1 MTMTDIR
8 IEGGQA
14 LIAGELTEAPLSIA
28 DGTIVD
34 VGGAPHRTSLTID
47 ADGLLVL
54 PGIVDLHGD
63 AFERQMMPRPG
74 VGFPLDVALIDTDQ
88 QMIANGI
95 TTAFHGV
102 TWSWEPG
109 LRSAENA
116 HALVDAVT
124 ALRPR
129 LAADTRLHLRHETF
143 NLDAEETIIGW
154 IKAKRIDVLAF
165 NNHMGQALPNPA
177 KPDKR
182 KGMAVRT
189 GLTLEA
195 FDQLVAGIAS
205 RADEVPGS
213 IARLAAESRENSV
226 PMLSHDDETPA
237 IRQDFRALGVRIA
250 EFPVNEETARDAAA
264 ASEFIV
270 FGAPNVVR
278 GGSHTGWTSATD
290 MVRKGLCG
298 VLASDYYYP
307 ALPLAAFRLASEG
320 ALPLAK
326 AWELISAAPARAAGL
341 TDRGELAA
349 GRRADVILVDATQ
362 SLRPRIV
369 AVIANGKL
377 VHISEA
383 HRLSSQPI
391 AARQVAA
398 A

>member
-1 MTMTDIR
+1 MTDIS
-8 IEGGQA
+8 IEGGRA
-14 LIAGELTEAPLSIA
+14 LTARELTEAPLSIA
-28 DGTIVD
+28 GGTIVD
-34 VGGAPHRTSLTID
+34 VGGASRRASLTID

-74 VGFPLDVALIDTDQ
+74 VGFPLDVALIDTDR

-109 LRSAENA
+109 LRGAENA
-116 HALVDAVT
+116 HALVGAVAT
-124 ALRPR
+124 LRPQ

-143 NLDAEETIIGW
+143 NLDAEETILGW
-154 IKAKRIDVLAF
+154 IKSKRIDVLAF

-195 FDQLVAGIAS
+195 FDELVAQINS
-205 RADEVPGS
+205 RAGEVPGS
-213 IARLAAESRENSV
+213 VARLAAASRAANV
-226 PMLSHDDETPA
+226 PMLSHDDETPLM
-237 IRQDFRALGVRIA
+237 RQEFRALGVDIA
-250 EFPVNEETARDAAA
+250 EFPVNEETAQDAAA
-264 ASEFIV
+264 AGQFIL

-278 GGSHTGWTSATD
+278 GGSHTGWTSATE
-290 MVRKGLCG
+290 MVRKGLCSI
-298 VLASDYYYP
+298 LASDYYYP

-320 ALPLAK
+320 VLPLAK
-326 AWELISAAPARAAGL
+326 AWDLISAAPARAAGL
-341 TDRGELAA
+341 ADRGELAA
-349 GRRADVILVDATQ
+349 GRRADVILVDASQ
-362 SLRPRIV
+362 ALRPRVV

-377 VHISEA
+377 VHINEA
-383 HRLSSQPI
+383 HRLSSQAT
-391 AARQVAA
+391 AARRVVAA
-398 A
+398 